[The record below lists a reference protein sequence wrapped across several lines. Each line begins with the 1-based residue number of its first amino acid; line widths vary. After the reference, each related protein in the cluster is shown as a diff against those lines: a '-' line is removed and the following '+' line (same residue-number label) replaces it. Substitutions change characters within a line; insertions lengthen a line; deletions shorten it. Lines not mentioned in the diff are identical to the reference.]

1 MPDFLSQTSTNVPW
15 VDDLLVKDLSGRLK
29 PYHQTKNTP
38 PSEARPVDSRTVL
51 EVAPPHE
58 LTTLNVAP
66 LDANFDFFHGGGQA
80 QEPAIFV
87 FHPEDHEQIENFN
100 LNLPTDDSKKYS
112 LEKITQRIAEKNN
125 LLLDKNNQEIFNNI
139 LFDYFRNRKNYI
151 ITRGYLIEK
160 VLSNGH
166 NLSHQVIDHVGSI
179 VKGIKERIDAEGGL
193 VVRQS
198 DIKKELVLEAKKEVP
213 PKIMDSFPPVKMAA
227 DLVEEKK
234 PEPPKIEPPKL
245 ELKPKAEEHTPEM
258 ISTPSMPKV
267 MRGEQISPAKPLMS
281 DVVAKANL
289 VPNKEKTV
297 LTGPVQELE
306 NMLLPTFRRY
316 GNTASERAQKL
327 LQKINTLEKESV
339 TKKTMGIAAWRK
351 SPVYKLYLDLGA
363 SSLIKG
369 QEVSQMI
376 AEQKAAG
383 QEVLTIEE
391 FSAIGDLNKLLRF

>member
-1 MPDFLSQTSTNVPW
+1 MPDFLSQTSTKVPW
-15 VDDLLVKDLSGRLK
+15 VDDLLVRDLSGRLK

-38 PSEARPVDSRTVL
+38 PSETRPVDSRTVL

-66 LDANFDFFHGGGQA
+66 FDANFDFFHGGGQA
-80 QEPAIFV
+80 HEPAIFV

-100 LNLPTDDSKKYS
+100 LNLPTDESKKYS

-139 LFDYFRNRKNYI
+139 LFDYFRNRKNYV

-166 NLSHQVIDHVGSI
+166 NLSNQVIDHIGSI

-198 DIKKELVLEAKKEVP
+198 DIKKDLVLEAKKEVK
-213 PKIMDSFPPVKMAA
+213 PKIIDSFPPVKMAT
-227 DLVEEKK
+227 DFVEAKK
-234 PEPPKIEPPKL
+234 SEPAKVEPIKV
-245 ELKPKAEEHTPEM
+245 ELKPKVEEQIPE
-258 ISTPSMPKV
+258 IVSTPSMPKV
-267 MRGEQISPAKPLMS
+267 MRGEQISPVKPLMS

-289 VPNKEKTV
+289 APSKEKAV

-306 NMLLPTFRRY
+306 NMLLSTFRRY
-316 GNTASERAQKL
+316 GNTAPERAQKL

-391 FSAIGDLNKLLRF
+391 FNAIGDLNKLLRF